1 MSNTYSPSRIGAFDK
16 CRLSYKYEYIDGL
29 ESDIETIE
37 RFFGSRLHEALEEF
51 YILVKGSRI
60 ESLEW
65 LLSKYNDLWKKNYV
79 DNIKIVKKELK
90 EEDYFNKGKQCLID
104 YYNKYKPF
112 NQTKIV
118 DTEQLINFG
127 IEFNGIKYPF
137 RGKLDRLDWN
147 NRENAFEIHDY
158 KTGGRLITQ
167 QEADNDW
174 QLGLY
179 HIALNNRWPDAGK
192 IKLIWHF
199 LSMNKEIVSF
209 RTKTQIDKLQ
219 EMAVKKINEIESCNK
234 FSPNKSALCDW
245 CDFQNICPLWKHPK
259 KMEEVPINEYKKDPG
274 VQLVAKYKKLE
285 EGKNELKEEIQ
296 KIEEEQEKIKE
307 ATIEFAEREKISI
320 IDGPEAQL
328 KVDIKE
334 ELRAPTRAEDQETWE
349 KLRSLLIQ
357 EGKYEEVSTVH
368 GSMVNYRIKNKI
380 WPPDFIERVQQFLK
394 YQITK
399 TVRLL
404 KK

>member
-1 MSNTYSPSRIGAFDK
+1 
-16 CRLSYKYEYIDGL
+16 
-29 ESDIETIE
+29 
-37 RFFGSRLHEALEEF
+37 
-51 YILVKGSRI
+51 
-60 ESLEW
+60 
-65 LLSKYNDLWKKNYV
+65 
-79 DNIKIVKKELK
+79 
-90 EEDYFNKGKQCLID
+90 
-104 YYNKYKPF
+104 
-112 NQTKIV
+112 
-118 DTEQLINFG
+118 
-127 IEFNGIKYPF
+127 
-137 RGKLDRLDWN
+137 
-147 NRENAFEIHDY
+147 
-158 KTGGRLITQ
+158 
-167 QEADNDW
+167 
-174 QLGLY
+174 
-179 HIALNNRWPDAGK
+179 
-192 IKLIWHF
+192 
-199 LSMNKEIVSF
+199 
-209 RTKTQIDKLQ
+209 
-219 EMAVKKINEIESCNK
+219 MAVEKINEIESCNN